1 MPLLRPR
8 FDLTVCPWT
17 AENPRNDHQLI
28 FPLTETRLLLVWSE
42 YYANSPRLVERTP
55 FDTIGGFADQAPCR
69 ITGKF
74 SDDEGRTWSPRF
86 TMQENLWGLNVK
98 HPNLIRVSD
107 TEILFTFTAWQ
118 SEQGERNVFQKRSLD
133 NGQTWGEIVQISE
146 PGWYCTNNDHAL
158 RLSSGR
164 ILLPSHGGPGFVYR
178 GRKSKLHSFVFYS
191 DDDGQTWRLSE
202 DTMTAPGRG
211 CHEPSIVELQDG
223 RLLCFMRT
231 TQERIYRSYSEDQG
245 VHWTTPEPTELPAPD
260 SPPLLKTIA
269 GTTDLLLVWNHVAS
283 ERNQPRTPL
292 TAAISRDEGASWE
305 HIQDVDNQEDH
316 DSAYAAAT
324 FVGDEVLLTYYTRP
338 DYWSRDTEVRL
349 KIYSVGQL
357 YGSG

>member
-1 MPLLRPR
+1 M
-8 FDLTVCPWT
+8 
-17 AENPRNDHQLI
+17 
-28 FPLTETRLLLVWSE
+28 
-42 YYANSPRLVERTP
+42 
-55 FDTIGGFADQAPCR
+55 
-69 ITGKF
+69 
-74 SDDEGRTWSPRF
+74 
-86 TMQENLWGLNVK
+86 
-98 HPNLIRVSD
+98 
-107 TEILFTFTAWQ
+107 
-118 SEQGERNVFQKRSLD
+118 
-133 NGQTWGEIVQISE
+133 
-146 PGWYCTNNDHAL
+146 
-158 RLSSGR
+158 
-164 ILLPSHGGPGFVYR
+164 PSHGGPGFVYR